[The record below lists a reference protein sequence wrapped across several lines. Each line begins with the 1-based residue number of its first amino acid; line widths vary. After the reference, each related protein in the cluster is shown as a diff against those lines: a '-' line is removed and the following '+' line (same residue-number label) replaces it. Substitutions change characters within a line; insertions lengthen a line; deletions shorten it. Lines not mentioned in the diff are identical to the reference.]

1 MGTVG
6 RLEEHPVEGRR
17 VRVRK
22 TAEGWGR
29 VGKKGVAEQGE
40 DWQEKCCVR
49 QASHQLSLREGNH
62 GDRCSSL
69 GMGQVRKSERGAL
82 GK

>member
-1 MGTVG
+1 MG

-49 QASHQLSLREGNH
+49 QASHQLPL
-62 GDRCSSL
+62 
-69 GMGQVRKSERGAL
+69 
-82 GK
+82 

>member
-1 MGTVG
+1 MG

-40 DWQEKCCVR
+40 DWQEKCCEASFPPAATVR
-49 QASHQLSLREGNH
+49 R
-62 GDRCSSL
+62 
-69 GMGQVRKSERGAL
+69 
-82 GK
+82 

>member
-40 DWQEKCCVR
+40 DWQEKCCEASFPPAATVR
-49 QASHQLSLREGNH
+49 R
-62 GDRCSSL
+62 
-69 GMGQVRKSERGAL
+69 
-82 GK
+82 